1 MWIVTSHTICFP
13 HRAGEPL
20 CQLFEFQGVWRSCR
34 SSQLLDITASL
45 PPRDYYL
52 RKPLIKVKKSC
63 ESFSK
68 SVSTLSSRWA
78 KILCLS
84 LLRDKTALLPS
95 CRKKWHGKHSGEGAK
110 EILPKGL
117 SLSFCATEINY
128 CTAIKVLKSCF
139 FHITGEEHALKSMY
153 HNQRR
158 CMDKVTCLLSKVQFR
173 RQLYQQ
179 TFAHSV
185 PAVSGCASGFC
196 ASPCDPRLVI
206 SVGFV

>member
-1 MWIVTSHTICFP
+1 MAWGPQRKPCNRNAGHRTIGNAGVIWVWPSLHWTATCMWIVTSPTICFS

-45 PPRDYYL
+45 PPRDCYL

-78 KILCLS
+78 KILWLS

-117 SLSFCATEINY
+117 FLSFCATEINY

-158 CMDKVTCLLSKVQFR
+158 CMDKNYLSPEQS
-173 RQLYQQ
+173 
-179 TFAHSV
+179 T
-185 PAVSGCASGFC
+185 
-196 ASPCDPRLVI
+196 I
-206 SVGFV
+206 